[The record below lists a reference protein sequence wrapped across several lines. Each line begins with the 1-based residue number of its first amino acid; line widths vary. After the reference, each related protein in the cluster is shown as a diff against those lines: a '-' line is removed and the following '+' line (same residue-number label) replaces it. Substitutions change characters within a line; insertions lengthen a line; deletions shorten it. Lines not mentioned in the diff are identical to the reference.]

1 VNNSTKKKSFK
12 KKTDFIYISIIQF
25 HEFFPI
31 YIPFLY
37 IPLDHLEIVKFLI
50 QNGANINA
58 VAGYECSTPLHI
70 AAAKK
75 GNSEIIR
82 YLLENKPKYMKNSLD
97 ETPLQIARKN
107 ENHEKLQRI
116 FIYI

>member
-1 VNNSTKKKSFK
+1 MKSIPRK
-12 KKTDFIYISIIQF
+12 RNHSQKKTDFIYQF

-31 YIPFLY
+31 Y

-82 YLLENKPKYMKNSLD
+82 YLLENKPKYMKNSLG

-107 ENHEKLQRI
+107 ENYEKLQRI